1 MRLALRLH
9 PDSVCAA
16 VAAIDVDVT
25 RPDAGSLQL
34 CYVVTGRIDDLRLPG
49 LAEPERGDALWQ
61 HTCFEAFLAVPAGG
75 YLECNFSPSTR
86 WAVYR
91 FDSYRSGMRIA
102 AEIAA
107 PRIARQM
114 TPNRLALQAIVA
126 LPDLQRDGSRL
137 GLSAVIVERSGSK
150 SYWALAHGPGQPDF
164 HHPDCFACQL
174 PPP

>member
-61 HTCFEAFLAVPAGG
+61 HTCFEAFLAGPAGG
-75 YLECNFSPSTR
+75 YLEFNFSPSTR

-91 FDSYRSGMRIA
+91 FDSYRSGMRVA
-102 AEIAA
+102 DEIGA
-107 PRIARQM
+107 PTIDVQSAPDRY
-114 TPNRLALQAIVA
+114 ALQAA
-126 LPDLQRDGSRL
+126 LELLYWPHDAPGRL
-137 GLSAVIVERSGSK
+137 GVAAVIEETSGNK
-150 SYWALAHGPGQPDF
+150 SYWALAHPPGRPDF
-164 HHPDCFACQL
+164 HHSDCFVCQL
-174 PPP
+174 S